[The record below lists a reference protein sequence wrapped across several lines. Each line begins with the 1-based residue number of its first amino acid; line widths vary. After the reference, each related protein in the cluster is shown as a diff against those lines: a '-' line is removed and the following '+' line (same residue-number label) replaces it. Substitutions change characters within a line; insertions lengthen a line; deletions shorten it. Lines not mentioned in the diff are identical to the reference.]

1 MDRNKLLMILIG
13 VGTVAILVGGFFLGV
28 QPSLQAAAAAD
39 AARQAAF
46 ATNQVN
52 QAALDAL
59 ESQNK
64 KIGELTGELEA
75 LRLSVPSEQN
85 LDSFIDAVDA
95 AAAAEGLVV
104 QNVTPA
110 DATAYAP
117 QGASAPAPQP
127 SSTAT
132 PAPSAT
138 PTPTPTPAP
147 GAAPSPAGAQAPA
160 VHTDPSISA
169 ANFLAIPVKIGV
181 GGPLDHTIAFV
192 HRLQTGSR
200 LFLVSGLDGGVDGGA
215 KSAAGGSATAAP
227 TGPTETY
234 SVSGYVYVLAKAA
247 APASK

>member
-1 MDRNKLLMILIG
+1 MILIG
-13 VGTVAILVGGFFLGV
+13 AGTVAILIGGFFLGV

-64 KIGELTGELEA
+64 KIGELTGDLET

-85 LDSFIDAVDA
+85 MDSFIDAVDA

-104 QNVTPA
+104 QNVSPA

-127 SSTAT
+127 SATAT

-138 PTPTPTPAP
+138 PTPTPAP
-147 GAAPSPAGAQAPA
+147 GAAASPAGAQAPA

-227 TGPTETY
+227 TAPTETY
-234 SVSGYVYVLAKAA
+234 SVSGYLYVLAKAA
-247 APASK
+247 APAAPASK